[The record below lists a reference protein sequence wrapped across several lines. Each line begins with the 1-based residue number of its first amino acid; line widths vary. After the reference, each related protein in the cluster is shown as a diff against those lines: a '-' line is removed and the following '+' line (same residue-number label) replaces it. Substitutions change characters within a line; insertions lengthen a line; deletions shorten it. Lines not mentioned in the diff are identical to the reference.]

1 MTLVKRSRV
10 VSYTCEQMY
19 NLVDNIEEY
28 DTFLPFI
35 HKADVHH
42 RDEVE
47 VQATLEILAAGV
59 TKSFTTRNRLQAN
72 KMIEIRLIDGPFK
85 HLDGFWRFDEVDEGC
100 LISFDLEF
108 EFANKMLSMFL
119 GPIFEQI
126 ADKMVDSFC
135 DQAKIIY
142 ETSA

>member
-10 VSYTCEQMY
+10 VPYSCEQMY
-19 NLVDNIEEY
+19 DLVDNIEQYEK
-28 DTFLPFI
+28 FLPFI
-35 HKADVHH
+35 HKSDVHH

-47 VQATLEILAAGV
+47 VQASLEILAAGV

-85 HLDGFWRFDEVDEGC
+85 HLEGFWRFDEEDEGC

-135 DQAKIIY
+135 DQAKLIY
-142 ETSA
+142 ETID

>member
-28 DTFLPFI
+28 DMFLPFI